1 MAKEVSKLVQK
12 VEEKSNEVH
21 FTEEEMTK
29 LADLQSKYQSIQ
41 DRFGQTKLQ
50 KITAQQQMAK
60 MVFWSLPRPS
70 QSSLLRPL
78 WLESF
83 RA

>member
-1 MAKEVSKLVQK
+1 MPEETSKLVQK

-41 DRFGQTKLQ
+41 TVSVR
-50 KITAQQQMAK
+50 
-60 MVFWSLPRPS
+60 
-70 QSSLLRPL
+70 QSYR
-78 WLESF
+78 
-83 RA
+83 R